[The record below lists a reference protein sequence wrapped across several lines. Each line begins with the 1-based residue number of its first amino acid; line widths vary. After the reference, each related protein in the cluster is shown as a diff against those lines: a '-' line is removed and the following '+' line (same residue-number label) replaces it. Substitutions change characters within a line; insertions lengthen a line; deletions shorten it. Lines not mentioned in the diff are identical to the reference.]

1 MSGKLLMFAKLLLKS
16 FIHDIIENFCF
27 PQKQI
32 VNLYRKYL
40 IDKVEIFHILPDTDS
55 TALKFIFIS
64 DPNSDLP

>member
-1 MSGKLLMFAKLLLKS
+1 MSGKLLMFAKLLLKI